1 MVKLTQ
7 RENSSGYYYGLPK
20 VGRALFTRH
29 FYDQDTRPLLDGA
42 SCIPHNPYS
51 PQIGGGLQG
60 LQGLQ
65 GLMQFLAP
73 MGNESLMTLVVLLV
87 LEHFNKYDEKKLRG
101 GYLEHAQTIMTPMTK
116 ETLIVIAALLLLHY
130 YTHPKTMSGGDSKFT
145 EKLIEILKKKYKM
158 RGGAILENIGQIIA
172 PLGTNPFV
180 ATTLL
185 VLLDRL
191 FRGKKIMT
199 GGGNDLFSVIHQLL
213 NKNNKMKGGD
223 CGCMEG
229 GSNPLEVVGDKPL
242 NYNKDLQQFGC
253 KVQSWGANLPESPKC
268 I

>member
-42 SCIPHNPYS
+42 KCIPHNPY
-51 PQIGGGLQG
+51 PQQIGGS
-60 LQGLQ
+60 GLQ
-65 GLMQFLAP
+65 GLMQILAP
-73 MGNESLMTLVVLLV
+73 MGNESLMTIVVLLV
-87 LEHFNKYDEKKLRG
+87 LEHFNKYNEKKLRG
-101 GYLEHAQTIMTPMTK
+101 GYLEQAQAILTPMTK

-130 YTHPKTMSGGDSKFT
+130 YSHPKTMSGGDSRFT
-145 EKLIEILKKKYKM
+145 KKLVEILKKKYKM
-158 RGGAILENIGQIIA
+158 RGGIILENIGQIIA
-172 PLGTNPFV
+172 PLGTDPFV

-185 VLLDRL
+185 IMLDRL
-191 FRGKKIMT
+191 FRGKKTMT

-213 NKNNKMKGGD
+213 NKNNKNNKMNGGD
-223 CGCMEG
+223 CGRI
-229 GSNPLEVVGDKPL
+229 EVVGDKPL

-253 KVQSWGANLPESPKC
+253 KVQSWGANLPVSPKC